1 MDRRFGES
9 NPNITPE
16 ERALER
22 FTRARDA
29 ERGSGGRA
37 GKKSVFNLNDDESAG
52 LGFGDD
58 DGELHLGSKNAGFT
72 LTHGGRTIDELK
84 GDDFAAQG
92 LGDDD
97 DGELDDDFGINRE
110 VEGEEREGDATRR
123 NNFGGFGDDAGDDDV
138 SRKVISRGGNG
149 KADSSL
155 AASLIAGSKA
165 FKGRDYVRGHCQVQ
179 ELQSKRSPSQGMSSP
194 STNPHFS
201 FRRPARASTTKRT
214 RRGYPNGAR

>member
-1 MDRRFGES
+1 
-9 NPNITPE
+9 
-16 ERALER
+16 
-22 FTRARDA
+22 
-29 ERGSGGRA
+29 
-37 GKKSVFNLNDDESAG
+37 LNDDESAG

-138 SRKVISRGGNG
+138 SRKLFSCRGDR
-149 KADSSL
+149 KAHGDSHLSI
-155 AASLIAGSKA
+155 IAGSKA
-165 FKGRDYVRGHCQVQ
+165 IKGRDHVRGHRQVQ
-179 ELQSKRSPSQGMSSP
+179 ELQSKWSPHGDTGSP
-194 STNPHFS
+194 STNTCIPLY
-201 FRRPARASTTKRT
+201 RLARASTTKRT
-214 RRGYPNGAR
+214 RRGYPNGIG